1 MTPSP
6 AMNLTN
12 ELARQRN
19 RDAAERTLM
28 AWIRT
33 CLSLISFGFGL
44 DKIVGAIDR
53 ATGTSGPRP
62 GVIAVAVAF
71 VLTGI
76 LAMAAATVQHRH
88 ELRRL
93 RDDFVYVPEQRS
105 IARATAVEP
114 SSSSMSACTHRA
126 VVAAR
131 NPKCDPTPAMMLRSF
146 VRSAEPNE
154 PSSFWIRTR
163 NDRPRP
169 TASSSRSIGTSTGS
183 KRTSDDGSSTP
194 GGESPC
200 AATAARFTTTMAAMR
215 LFRITA
221 SMGARG
227 LPRRLPPRSPCG
239 RRR

>member
-1 MTPSP
+1 
-6 AMNLTN
+6 MNLTN

-76 LAMAAATVQHRH
+76 LAMAAATVQHLR

-93 RDDFVYVPEQRS
+93 RRDEFLYV
-105 IARATAVEP
+105 
-114 SSSSMSACTHRA
+114 
-126 VVAAR
+126 
-131 NPKCDPTPAMMLRSF
+131 
-146 VRSAEPNE
+146 
-154 PSSFWIRTR
+154 
-163 NDRPRP
+163 
-169 TASSSRSIGTSTGS
+169 
-183 KRTSDDGSSTP
+183 
-194 GGESPC
+194 ESPRLA
-200 AATAARFTTTMAAMR
+200 AATATLIALIGVMA
-215 LFRITA
+215 
-221 SMGARG
+221 MGILLVG
-227 LPRRLPPRSPCG
+227 LAN
-239 RRR
+239 